1 MEFSL
6 QSGKEILRRT
16 PGELDVM
23 LRDLPEVWTMEG
35 EGPGT
40 WSPYQVVGHMLHL
53 EDVDWLDRARVILEG
68 DAPNQFRPID
78 REAGFS
84 RFEGWTMS
92 ELLDRFAV
100 RRIANITELESLIGR
115 DDLNRRGS
123 HPDFGTVT
131 LSQLMATWVVHD
143 LNHLGQI
150 VKTLAKQ
157 YRDAVGPWREYL
169 PILDAQ

>member
-1 MEFSL
+1 
-6 QSGKEILRRT
+6 
-16 PGELDVM
+16 
-23 LRDLPEVWTMEG
+23 
-35 EGPGT
+35 
-40 WSPYQVVGHMLHL
+40 
-53 EDVDWLDRARVILEG
+53 
-68 DAPNQFRPID
+68 
-78 REAGFS
+78 
-84 RFEGWTMS
+84 MS